1 MVKDHRYQVFITCFY
16 ETLIALKKK
25 KKKGE
30 LGANLSIDECT

>member
-25 KKKGE
+25 KSE
-30 LGANLSIDECT
+30 LGANLGIDECT